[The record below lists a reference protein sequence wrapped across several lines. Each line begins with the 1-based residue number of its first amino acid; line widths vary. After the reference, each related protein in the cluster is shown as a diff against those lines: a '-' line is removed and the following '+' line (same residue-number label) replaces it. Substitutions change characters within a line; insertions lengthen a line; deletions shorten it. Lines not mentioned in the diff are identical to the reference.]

1 MLVKAFEN
9 NGKNLSKNLLKL
21 NLEQK
26 IKSHI
31 KGP

>member
-9 NGKNLSKNLLKL
+9 NENNVSKNILKL
-21 NLEQK
+21 NLEQNM
-26 IKSHI
+26 KSHK